1 MPWAVSL
8 SLGDN
13 NSFWTQAQ
21 HLRIISWFIWSDITL
36 FVCQIC
42 HWIVKQKKELFF
54 LSKTGEKRKRNFA
67 EALKLFL
74 NDNTTTTTTTAA
86 LPPQQVFTTHLVSC
100 KIRYYCQLWQN
111 AICNKNKKDFENHWK
126 AALPILD
133 V

>member
-74 NDNTTTTTTTAA
+74 NDNDYYYN
-86 LPPQQVFTTHLVSC
+86 
-100 KIRYYCQLWQN
+100 YYCS
-111 AICNKNKKDFENHWK
+111 F
-126 AALPILD
+126 AASTSFYNPFG
-133 V
+133 VV